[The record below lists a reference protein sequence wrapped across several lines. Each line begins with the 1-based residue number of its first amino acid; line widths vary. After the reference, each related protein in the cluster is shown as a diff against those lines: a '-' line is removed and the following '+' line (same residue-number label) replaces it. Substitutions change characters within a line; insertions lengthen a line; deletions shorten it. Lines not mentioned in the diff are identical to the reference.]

1 MRRPGHG
8 GRQRPLRAGG
18 GLRLLWLTASGRC
31 GRAAVFRHVGWAPR
45 RLARWCSTQHAAHL
59 ATLEHTQPGRRSG
72 ARGRRHMREGQ
83 PGAHAAHAAAC
94 FPRWLFQRLARSVFH
109 TARHTKRHRS
119 WCREWSTAERGSG
132 GSGGGAVAGRWRC
145 GGGQRRCDSAWLEL
159 WQASQEK
166 LVRNICRRTV
176 WNKLEMLGLMALA
189 AEAIRERDCE
199 RLGRPDSGASG
210 R

>member
-1 MRRPGHG
+1 MPQCASHAGAAS
-8 GRQRPLRAGG
+8 RQ
-18 GLRLLWLTASGRC
+18 
-31 GRAAVFRHVGWAPR
+31 
-45 RLARWCSTQHAAHL
+45 RLARCSTQHATQS
-59 ATLEHTQPGRRSG
+59 ATDLDTECGAQPSVERWRRWRRW
-72 ARGRRHMREGQ
+72 RG
-83 PGAHAAHAAAC
+83 
-94 FPRWLFQRLARSVFH
+94 
-109 TARHTKRHRS
+109 
-119 WCREWSTAERGSG
+119 
-132 GSGGGAVAGRWRC
+132 GGGALVGW
-145 GGGQRRCDSAWLEL
+145 RRCDRAWLEL